1 MDDRLRREG
10 NGLVPKYFNPN
21 FFSIKV
27 HHGGNLTVE
36 GGRNYYVG
44 GRISYSDYEE
54 RDKVSFFDLNE
65 IGRKLGINDEVKI
78 YCKVPSSHFDGDFKL
93 MRTDNDVLK
102 MVRQIKDNVV
112 EIFLVI
118 SNSIVDDLLDVNVGN
133 WEWDCGTF
141 PESGIT
147 IENIDTI
154 EGLSGTLVEVEDD
167 SDSDKNYDE
176 FNDSDYELSDEDDRL
191 YEDNVDDNTKWAGT
205 LFSNTRVPSQT
216 LYYNTVEG
224 EDMVYEDEGDSTD
237 SDDGFRSWDE
247 EDGDNSLNKA
257 LVFKAI
263 KGREEPIFGNG
274 MIFRSRH
281 QLAEAIRQHSILNGK
296 EIRFLKNETTRVRA
310 KCKTYEKDEEKIDCP
325 WELSAT
331 DKGVANKTLQ
341 VKKYNPN
348 HNCGRIW
355 NNRLMN
361 SNWLARIYFDD
372 IRITPTMKPL
382 DIQEKVRHDFQCDVS
397 ESQCYRVR
405 GKVLR
410 KIQGTIEDQYARLWD
425 YCNEIMRSNPDTSV
439 YIRLKPD
446 QDGIATNVFQRFYI
460 CWAALKKGFREG
472 CRPIIGVDGTHLK
485 GGHCLGQLLTAVGVD
500 ANDQTFP
507 VAYAIVEQ
515 ENTHTWTWFLQ
526 HLIPDLQILNQ
537 PTWTIISDKQKGLE
551 NAIKELLPSIEHRH
565 CVRHLHNN
573 FKSAGF
579 PGQDLHDKMW
589 NLARASY
596 VGKFTFLM
604 EELKKEYPRA
614 FTWLSHQD
622 RNPCH
627 WSRSHFIVTP
637 KCDILLN
644 NLCEPFNKAILC
656 ARDKPILTMLE
667 RLRTYFMKRLV
678 EKREFATKWVDHL
691 GPKIHKKI
699 EKLKKMYGDFNIYP
713 CGNGE
718 FEARWIH
725 GGQHTVNL
733 EQRTCSCRRWDLT
746 GIPCQHATAVIGQS
760 GLQPEDYVS
769 EWYHK
774 HTFEATYQHIMHP
787 LNGPDMW
794 EKSGKDPIL
803 PAEFTKQPGRP
814 KKSRRREP
822 DEPPKNPI
830 KLSKRGVKMSCR
842 RCGKEGHN
850 TRTCKAPVDA
860 TPVQYTSTRGRGRGR
875 ALVDA
880 TSDDNANITS
890 IGAQ

>member
-1 MDDRLRREG
+1 MALFPNVSCRLPTDKNSRVLLHG
-10 NGLVPKYFNPN
+10 FTKLVVYFNPN

-36 GGRNYYVG
+36 GGRNSYVG
-44 GRISYSDYEE
+44 GQVSYSDYEE
-54 RDKVSFFDLNE
+54 RDKVSFLNLNE
-65 IGRKLGINDEVKI
+65 IGRKLGINDEVKF
-78 YCKVPSSHFDGDFKL
+78 YCKVPSSHFDGGFKL

-191 YEDNVDDNTKWAGT
+191 YKDNVDDNTEWAGT
-205 LFSNTRVPSQT
+205 LLSNTRVPSQT
-216 LYYNTVEG
+216 MYYNTVEG

-310 KCKTYEKDEEKIDCP
+310 KCKTYEKDDEKIDCP
-325 WELSAT
+325 WEISAT

-341 VKKYNPN
+341 VKKYNSN

-361 SNWLARIYFDD
+361 RNWLARIYFDD
-372 IRITPTMKPL
+372 IRITPTMKPV

-397 ESQCYRVR
+397 ESQCYRAR

-425 YCNEIMRSNPDTSV
+425 YCNEIKRSNPDTSV

-446 QDGIATNVFQRFYI
+446 HDGIATNVFQ
-460 CWAALKKGFREG
+460 
-472 CRPIIGVDGTHLK
+472 
-485 GGHCLGQLLTAVGVD
+485 
-500 ANDQTFP
+500 
-507 VAYAIVEQ
+507 
-515 ENTHTWTWFLQ
+515 
-526 HLIPDLQILNQ
+526 
-537 PTWTIISDKQKGLE
+537 
-551 NAIKELLPSIEHRH
+551 
-565 CVRHLHNN
+565 
-573 FKSAGF
+573 
-579 PGQDLHDKMW
+579 
-589 NLARASY
+589 
-596 VGKFTFLM
+596 
-604 EELKKEYPRA
+604 
-614 FTWLSHQD
+614 
-622 RNPCH
+622 
-627 WSRSHFIVTP
+627 
-637 KCDILLN
+637 
-644 NLCEPFNKAILC
+644 
-656 ARDKPILTMLE
+656 
-667 RLRTYFMKRLV
+667 
-678 EKREFATKWVDHL
+678 
-691 GPKIHKKI
+691 
-699 EKLKKMYGDFNIYP
+699 
-713 CGNGE
+713 
-718 FEARWIH
+718 
-725 GGQHTVNL
+725 
-733 EQRTCSCRRWDLT
+733 RRWDLT
-746 GIPCQHATAVIGQS
+746 GIPCQHATAVLGQSGLQPEDYVSEWYHKHTFETTYQHIMHPLNGPDMWEKSGKDPVLPAEFTKLPGRPKKSRRREPDEPPKNPFKLGMGSLKQAVLGQS

-794 EKSGKDPIL
+794 EKSGKDPVL

-822 DEPPKNPI
+822 DEPPKNPF
-830 KLSKRGVKMSCR
+830 KLSKKGCQNVMYKMWER
-842 RCGKEGHN
+842 RAQHQDMQSPCGCNSSSKH
-850 TRTCKAPVDA
+850 
-860 TPVQYTSTRGRGRGR
+860 QYKRKRKRKRKRRRRRRRRRWKRKSPCGCHFR
-875 ALVDA
+875 
-880 TSDDNANITS
+880 
-890 IGAQ
+890 